1 MSYPVLI
8 NRGDDGPA
16 RHQFDARL
24 LLIAVSIGQ
33 MTGFVADYRDAA
45 GIRLGLAKCAG
56 LGCTFVPVNA
66 IAFSDVP
73 RRCLMQPDC
82 VAGSPGGTGIRN
94 AEVGR
99 DTPIILWRHDFALLM
114 IVAPGSIAPSLL
126 VRSRRRAAGTEA
138 NIAVALRI
146 LPDRA
151 RWTSSRRI
159 RGRGWRRVIEFATTS
174 REAEARWPLW
184 YHGLLSP

>member
-1 MSYPVLI
+1 MQLV
-8 NRGDDGPA
+8 
-16 RHQFDARL
+16 F
-24 LLIAVSIGQ
+24 VS
-33 MTGFVADYRDAA
+33 
-45 GIRLGLAKCAG
+45 GLAKCAG

-138 NIAVALRI
+138 NIAVALRN
-146 LPDRA
+146 LPDRP
-151 RWTSSRRI
+151 RVDVESSDLE
-159 RGRGWRRVIEFATTS
+159 V
-174 REAEARWPLW
+174 EAGGESSNLRLPAVKRKPVGLFDSKAY
-184 YHGLLSP
+184 YHH